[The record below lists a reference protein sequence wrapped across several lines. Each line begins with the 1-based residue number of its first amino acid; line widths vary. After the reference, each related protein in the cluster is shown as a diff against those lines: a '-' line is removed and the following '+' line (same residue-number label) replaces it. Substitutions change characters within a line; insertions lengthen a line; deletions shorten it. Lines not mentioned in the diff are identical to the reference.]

1 MREPATEAVVHARDQ
16 KISVASRWRS
26 NADTVVDNLN
36 DCGKCCNPSALR
48 TLIENLHHKDF
59 GATIEWK
66 RLTPNDLSNVGGP
79 VMRAVCRII
88 KTDSSGHPFAFGTG
102 WLIREDLVATC
113 AHGVIETSRPL
124 FVQFVFDGLTIS
136 VHGKVPSSWS
146 EKTGALDDAAVL
158 VLDQAVAMAP
168 LSFGAPST
176 GNVYVF
182 GHPGVEQ
189 PDMVRS
195 AGTGVAL
202 PSAAPGHMRHVCDT
216 AGGHS
221 GSPVI
226 HFSPSW
232 VPQAVGLHVGG
243 YGLAQR

>member
-1 MREPATEAVVHARDQ
+1 MYT
-16 KISVASRWRS
+16 
-26 NADTVVDNLN
+26 
-36 DCGKCCNPSALR
+36 
-48 TLIENLHHKDF
+48 KDF
-59 GATIEWK
+59 GATIEWA

-88 KTDSSGHPFAFGTG
+88 KTDSSGDPFAFGTG
-102 WLIREDLVATC
+102 WLIRGDLVATC

-124 FVQFVFDGLTIS
+124 FVQFIFDGLIIP
-136 VHGKVPSSWS
+136 VRGKVPGRWS

-158 VLDQAVAMAP
+158 VLNQAVPMAP
-168 LSFGAPST
+168 LSFGAPSA
-176 GNVYVF
+176 GSVYVF
-182 GHPGVEQ
+182 GHPGFAQ

-195 AGTGVAL
+195 AGSGVDL

-226 HFSPSW
+226 HFSSSW
-232 VPQAVGLHVGG
+232 VPRAVGLHVGD
-243 YGLAQR
+243 YGLAQRWVGGPGELNLALSLAPGFPAHTLFSSAISSI